1 MAVVSGAT
9 VRSEPRPAKRAGTA
23 RRPAQPT
30 GTGTRPPEPA
40 GTELRPPEPAGSEPR
55 PPEPA
60 GSQDHDLGWA
70 LGVLLR
76 SHRDRVSRVLGDFP
90 HGPRGYQ
97 TLAEV
102 IRGQQPSQLAL
113 ANRLGIDR
121 TVMTYLIDDLVAAGL
136 VERRPNP
143 ADRRQRQ
150 IVATAKGEQALASLC
165 DQVTEAENAMLG
177 ALDDTERALLR
188 RLLVKAARGV
198 GPGDHS
204 GDTCEIIDAALRE

>member
-1 MAVVSGAT
+1 VG
-9 VRSEPRPAKRAGTA
+9 SEPRPA
-23 RRPAQPT
+23 Q
-30 GTGTRPPEPA
+30 
-40 GTELRPPEPAGSEPR
+40 PAGSDGHGE
-55 PPEPA
+55 
-60 GSQDHDLGWA
+60 LGWA

-76 SHRDRVSRVLGDFP
+76 AHRDRVSQVLGDFP

-102 IRGQQPSQLAL
+102 IRCQQPSQLAL

-150 IVATAKGEQALASLC
+150 IIATPQGKRALAALC
-165 DQVTEAENAMLG
+165 DRVTEAENATLG
-177 ALDDTERALLR
+177 ALDEAERALLR
-188 RLLVKAARGV
+188 HLLGKAARGIAA
-198 GPGDHS
+198 GEPA
-204 GDTCEIIDAALRE
+204 GDTCDIIDAALRD